1 METLTAT
8 KKATQNGLESLRLLD
23 IPVQKQP
30 IFNQNGVVIPGFIGV
45 TRTDTAKTL
54 AIVSDRY
61 ELVGHKAALDPIL
74 DKMHN
79 EGWKVSKTSVEKF
92 GAKAYVE
99 LIDESLSFE
108 VKTRQVG
115 DIVNARLTLQSTLD
129 GTSKIR
135 ATYGL
140 WRLRCTNGLSAPSK
154 ESIGFA
160 GRHNAN
166 IYEAL
171 ESFGSKSENYRQMF
185 LGCNETFNSLANTVV
200 DKDVARKLVE
210 QLVGQRR
217 TDQVLGYWI
226 AGKGQDGTPSAWAL
240 YNGITEYLTH
250 DFKGGVALSTA
261 RTDAALQEVL
271 KLVK

>member
-1 METLTAT
+1 METLLAP
-8 KKATQNGLESLRLLD
+8 KKVSKSGLESLSLLD
-23 IPVQKQP
+23 IPVQKEY
-30 IFNQNGVVIPGFIGV
+30 IFNQDGNVIPGFVGI
-45 TRTDTAKTL
+45 TRTDNAKTL

-61 ELVGHKAALDPIL
+61 ELVGHKEALDPIL
-74 DKMHN
+74 NKMN
-79 EGWKVSKTSVEKF
+79 SEGWKVSKTSIERF

-115 DIVNARLTLQSTLD
+115 DIVNARLVLQSTLD

-140 WRLRCTNGLSAPSK
+140 WRLRCLNGLSAPSN

-160 GRHNAN
+160 GRHNSS
-166 IYEAL
+166 IYGELEA
-171 ESFGSKSENYRQMF
+171 FGSKSENYRQMF
-185 LGCNETFNSLANTVV
+185 LGCRETFNSLANTLV
-200 DKDVARKLVE
+200 DKDIARKLVE
-210 QLVGQRR
+210 QLIGQRK

-226 AGKGQDGTPSAWAL
+226 YGKGQDGTPSAWAL

-261 RTDAALQEVL
+261 RTDAALQELL

>member
-1 METLTAT
+1 METLLVP
-8 KKATQNGLESLRLLD
+8 KKASQNGLESLRLLD
-23 IPVQKQP
+23 IPVQKQC
-30 IFNQNGVVIPGFIGV
+30 IFNQDGNVIPGFIGI

-74 DKMHN
+74 DKMQT
-79 EGWKVSKTSVEKF
+79 EGWKVAKTIIERS

-115 DIVNARLTLQSTLD
+115 DIVNARLILQSTLD

-140 WRLRCTNGLSAPSK
+140 WRLRCLNGLSAPSN
-154 ESIGFA
+154 ESVGFA
-160 GRHNAN
+160 GRHSSN

-171 ESFGSKSENYRQMF
+171 EGFGSKSENYRQMF
-185 LGCNETFNSLANTVV
+185 LGCRETFDSLANTLV
-200 DKDVARKLVE
+200 DKDIARKLVE
-210 QLVGQRR
+210 QLIGQRK

-226 AGKGQDGTPSAWAL
+226 SGKGQDGTPSAWAL

-250 DFKGGVALSTA
+250 DFKGGVAISTA
-261 RTDAALQEVL
+261 RTDSALREL
-271 KLVK
+271 RKLVK